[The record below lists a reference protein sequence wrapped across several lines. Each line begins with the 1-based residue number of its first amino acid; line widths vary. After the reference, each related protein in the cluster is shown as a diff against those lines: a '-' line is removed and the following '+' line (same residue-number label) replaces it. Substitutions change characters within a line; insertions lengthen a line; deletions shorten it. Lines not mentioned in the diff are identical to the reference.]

1 MLNPGRQGQKR
12 RLNLRVKIYTFK
24 LKITRV
30 NDVKLGLTYVNLGEN
45 DSVRS
50 DVGFAREL
58 VLLISLRSR
67 PSVGEI
73 AKNAKL

>member
-24 LKITRV
+24 FKITRV